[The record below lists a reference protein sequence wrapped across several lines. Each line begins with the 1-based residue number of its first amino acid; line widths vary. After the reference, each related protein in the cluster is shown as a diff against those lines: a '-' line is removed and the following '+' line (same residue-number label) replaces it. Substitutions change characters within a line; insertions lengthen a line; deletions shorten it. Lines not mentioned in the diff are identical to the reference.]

1 MYRTWT
7 ISKKVM
13 YAWKGTQKCFNVCRS
28 QHKWVI
34 VDLFLKGFVHCVI
47 LYTRI
52 YHNFYNIFRTKKE
65 YAKQNHLKI
74 RQLKLP
80 TEEEKEKITNVNIFS
95 RSVCTLYLII
105 NPLDVSENKIRTR
118 FYVKIGCYGNFVA
131 KNTLN
136 LK

>member
-1 MYRTWT
+1 ML
-7 ISKKVM
+7 S
-13 YAWKGTQKCFNVCRS
+13 
-28 QHKWVI
+28 
-34 VDLFLKGFVHCVI
+34 
-47 LYTRI
+47 YTREYI
-52 YHNFYNIFRTKKE
+52 TTSTIFFVQKE

-105 NPLDVSENKIRTR
+105 SPLDVSKNKIRTR